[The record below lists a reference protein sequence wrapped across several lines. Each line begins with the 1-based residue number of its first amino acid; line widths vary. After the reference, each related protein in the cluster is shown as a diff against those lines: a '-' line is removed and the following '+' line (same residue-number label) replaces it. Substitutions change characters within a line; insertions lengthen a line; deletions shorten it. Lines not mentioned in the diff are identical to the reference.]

1 MRETIRVY
9 LSSHIPKG
17 MVIGTYGEIDG
28 AEVIPR
34 VAAVCVDG
42 KWVGDP
48 LSAQQMGFSSEDYP
62 LGLESLK
69 TRMIEFGLK
78 IPSEEEGRA

>member
-1 MRETIRVY
+1 MSETISVY
-9 LSSHIPKG
+9 LSSCIPKG

-28 AEVIPR
+28 VKVIPR
-34 VAAVCVDG
+34 VVAVCVDG
-42 KWVGDP
+42 KWVGEP

-69 TRMIEFGLK
+69 TRMIEFGIK
-78 IPSEEEGRA
+78 IPDPIQ